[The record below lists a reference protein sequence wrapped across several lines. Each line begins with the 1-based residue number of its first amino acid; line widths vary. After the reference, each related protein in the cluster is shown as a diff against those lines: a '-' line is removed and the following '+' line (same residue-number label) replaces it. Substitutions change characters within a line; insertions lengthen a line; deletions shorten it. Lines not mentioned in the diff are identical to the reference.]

1 MLRVAVLL
9 LLTALGNAQ
18 AMMIDKML
26 LVSRGGTDYYEV
38 TNNTETPMF
47 IATRV
52 VELDVSA
59 EAVKETPYTAQNVAS
74 WKINVNPAKFVLMP
88 NESKIAYVNTNK
100 CANNQACKRDKD
112 AVFTVSFVPQVYV
125 PEGSE
130 VQSNVG
136 IMFGF
141 SPNFVLP
148 ADQPDV
154 RYTLDVQ
161 TGKNQ
166 DSLTVTNNGNTLV
179 TVIVD
184 QCKQV
189 HDKDAD
195 CDTYRQVYNGR
206 TVSIELPQRY
216 KKGYLNIKV
225 VNGDERYRKD
235 YVR

>member
-9 LLTALGNAQ
+9 LLTVLGNAQ

-26 LVSRGGTDYYEV
+26 LVSKGGTDYYEV

-88 NESKIAYVNTNK
+88 NESKIAYVNVNK
-100 CANNQACKRDKD
+100 CANDQACKRAKD
-112 AVFTVSFVPQVYV
+112 AVFAVNFVPQPYV

-130 VQSNVG
+130 MQSNVG

-141 SPNFVLP
+141 APTYVLP
-148 ADQPDV
+148 ADQQNIKYTFDV
-154 RYTLDVQ
+154 VTAKDKDQL
-161 TGKNQ
+161 K
-166 DSLTVTNNGNTLV
+166 VTNTGNTLI
-179 TVIVD
+179 TVMVD
-184 QCKQV
+184 QCSQGGTQCKA
-189 HDKDAD
+189 H
-195 CDTYRQVYNGR
+195 RQVYNGR
-206 TVSIELPQRY
+206 TAAIDLPQRY
-216 KKGYLNIKV
+216 KKGSLKIKV
-225 VNGDERYRKD
+225 LNGDEQYHKD